1 MVLEQLRHKNCVCLC
16 VYEGPYSLQIQQSRI
31 SDIDEQPLMH
41 I

>member
-1 MVLEQLRHKNCVCLC
+1 MVLKQLRHKNCVC
-16 VYEGPYSLQIQQSRI
+16 VYEGPYSLPIPQSRI